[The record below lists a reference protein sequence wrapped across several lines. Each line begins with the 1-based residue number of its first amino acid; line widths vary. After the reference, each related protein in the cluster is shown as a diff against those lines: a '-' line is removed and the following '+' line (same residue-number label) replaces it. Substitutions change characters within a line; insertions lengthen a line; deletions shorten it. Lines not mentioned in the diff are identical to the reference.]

1 MNFKRILLAA
11 LISSLSFGI
20 AHADNNNRFSVG
32 YANTN
37 LKFADGESSDLKGFN
52 IKYQHEIFTDV
63 GLIASLVATRNED
76 TQKGF
81 YRDAGVVN
89 GKWAP
94 NKLIHGITRKDTQKY
109 YSLSVGPTWRF
120 NDWVSAY
127 AVAGVAKTEFRTS
140 VHNLTEKYKTDERKT
155 AATYGA
161 GVQISLINNWLVD
174 VSYDYMKTGD
184 IKASTL
190 VVGVGYQ
197 F

>member
-1 MNFKRILLAA
+1 MSFKKILL
-11 LISSLSFGI
+11 LSVLTSLSLSV
-20 AHADNNNRFSVG
+20 AHADTNNRFSVG
-32 YANTN
+32 YASTN
-37 LKFADGESSDLKGFN
+37 LKFTDGESSNLKGFN
-52 IKYQHEIFTDV
+52 IKYQHEFFNDI

-81 YRDAGVVN
+81 YRDAGVVY
-89 GKWAP
+89 GKWVP
-94 NKLIHGITRKDTQKY
+94 DKLIHGITRKDTQKY
-109 YSLSVGPTWRF
+109 YSLSIGPTWRF

-161 GVQISLINNWLVD
+161 GVQISLINNWLMD

-184 IKASTL
+184 IKASTWM
-190 VVGVGYQ
+190 VGVGYR